1 MSLPMHHRDD
11 DLTINQAIFFRV
23 SDRLRLEGY
32 VAGLIQSGM
41 SLSMVSTQDAIL
53 DHYGKLLVA
62 RLREA
67 APEIELEVCFPASA
81 DALISRFNEVL
92 QTYSIQDAMGN
103 KVQNAPPKIWIVHDA
118 AALPDHEI
126 QLLARLVQNF
136 PGANIRVV
144 MLLTAASGKH
154 ELLNAF
160 GRRFLHWD
168 IEPPTLAQK
177 NALLEQA
184 RAQGRETLVN
194 GLLKQ
199 LVIDETPPPPEV
211 LPEPEPIEMDTEE
224 LGRKQPP
231 EPAPVARSWWPWLL
245 TGAFLMGLSGLALGQ
260 LYGGFS
266 IQNLLPDPIKSLWD
280 RQAAPTPDAAAS
292 AAAAMAAASEAQAA
306 AQAAS
311 AALSAAAAAASAA
324 SAAPAAALPAEPSA
338 SAPSLAVT
346 PAAVPAPI
354 PAPIPATT
362 PPAPPA
368 VPATAPSAPA
378 TATATATAPTPAT
391 AAEAPTIKAA
401 PPKPQPSPQ
410 KAEEIIVSPGQAR
423 VGHAWVKAMP
433 SASFL
438 VIYATE
444 PSYAEAS
451 AWIKS
456 RPEIK
461 NLHVVAN
468 DASKDADLKFSIAS
482 GPFGSRLEAMRFA
495 RGVDMPK
502 GAWALPL
509 KSMTERLSRESA
521 DASSTEPKVNR

>member
-62 RLREA
+62 RLRET

-199 LVIDETPPPPEV
+199 LVIDETPPPSEV
-211 LPEPEPIEMDTEE
+211 LPEPEAIEMDTEE

-311 AALSAAAAAASAA
+311 AALSAATAAASAASGA
-324 SAAPAAALPAEPSA
+324 SAAPAAAASPAEPSA

-346 PAAVPAPI
+346 PA
-354 PAPIPATT
+354 PIPATT
-362 PPAPPA
+362 AAP
-368 VPATAPSAPA
+368 APSAPA
-378 TATATATAPTPAT
+378 TA
-391 AAEAPTIKAA
+391 AEAPAIKTA
-401 PPKPQPSPQ
+401 PPKPQTIPP

-444 PSYAEAS
+444 SSYAEAS
-451 AWIKS
+451 AWMKS

-461 NLHVVAN
+461 NLHIVAN
-468 DASKDADLKFSIAS
+468 YASKDADLKFSIAS

-509 KSMTERLSRESA
+509 KTMTERLSRESA
-521 DASSTEPKVNR
+521 DASPTETKVNR

>member
-41 SLSMVSTQDAIL
+41 SLSMVSAQDAIL

-211 LPEPEPIEMDTEE
+211 QPEPEPIEMDIEE
-224 LGRKQPP
+224 LERKQPP
-231 EPAPVARSWWPWLL
+231 EPAPAARPWWPWLL
-245 TGAFLMGLSGLALGQ
+245 TGTFLLGLSGLALGQ

-280 RQAAPTPDAAAS
+280 RQAAPAPTAAAS
-292 AAAAMAAASEAQAA
+292 AAAALAAASEAQAA

-311 AALSAAAAAASAA
+311 AALTAAAAAASAA
-324 SAAPAAALPAEPSA
+324 SAGPAAASPAETSA

-346 PAAVPAPI
+346 PAAAPSPTPAPS
-354 PAPIPATT
+354 APT
-362 PPAPPA
+362 PSAPTPSA
-368 VPATAPSAPA
+368 PTPSAPA
-378 TATATATAPTPAT
+378 TAPASAT
-391 AAEAPTIKAA
+391 AAEAPAIKAA

-410 KAEEIIVSPGQAR
+410 KAEEIIISPGQAR

-451 AWIKS
+451 SWMKS

-468 DASKDADLKFSIAS
+468 YASKDADLKFSIAS

>member
-41 SLSMVSTQDAIL
+41 SLSMVSAQDAIL

-160 GRRFLHWD
+160 GRRFLHWN

-211 LPEPEPIEMDTEE
+211 PPEPEPIEMDTEE
-224 LGRKQPP
+224 LERKQPP
-231 EPAPVARSWWPWLL
+231 EPAPAARSWWPWLL
-245 TGAFLMGLSGLALGQ
+245 TAALLLGLSGLALGQ

-280 RQAAPTPDAAAS
+280 RQAAPTPAAAAS
-292 AAAAMAAASEAQAA
+292 AAAAMAAAAEAQAA

-311 AALSAAAAAASAA
+311 AALSAATSAA
-324 SAAPAAALPAEPSA
+324 SAAPAAASPAEPSA

-346 PAAVPAPI
+346 PAAAPTPTPAPS
-354 PAPIPATT
+354 AP
-362 PPAPPA
+362 
-368 VPATAPSAPA
+368 APSAPA
-378 TATATATAPTPAT
+378 TAPAT
-391 AAEAPTIKAA
+391 AAEAPAIKAA

-451 AWIKS
+451 SWMKS

-468 DASKDADLKFSIAS
+468 YASKDADLKFSIAS

-521 DASSTEPKVNR
+521 DASSAEPKVNR

>member
-11 DLTINQAIFFRV
+11 DLTINQAVFFRV

-41 SLSMVSTQDAIL
+41 SLSMVSAQDAIL

-224 LGRKQPP
+224 LERKQPP
-231 EPAPVARSWWPWLL
+231 EPAPAARSWWPWLL
-245 TGAFLMGLSGLALGQ
+245 TGAFLLGLSGLALGQ

-266 IQNLLPDPIKSLWD
+266 IQNLLPDPIKNLWD

-306 AQAAS
+306 TQAAS
-311 AALSAAAAAASAA
+311 AELSAAAAS
-324 SAAPAAALPAEPSA
+324 PAEPSA
-338 SAPSLAVT
+338 SAPT
-346 PAAVPAPI
+346 PTTP

-362 PPAPPA
+362 AAP
-368 VPATAPSAPA
+368 APSAPA
-378 TATATATAPTPAT
+378 TAPASAT
-391 AAEAPTIKAA
+391 AAEAPAIKAA

-451 AWIKS
+451 SWMKS

-461 NLHVVAN
+461 NLHIVAN
-468 DASKDADLKFSIAS
+468 YASKDADLKFSIAS

-509 KSMTERLSRESA
+509 KGMTERLSRESA
-521 DASSTEPKVNR
+521 DANSTEPKVNR

>member
-11 DLTINQAIFFRV
+11 DLTVNQAIFFRV

-184 RAQGRETLVN
+184 RAQGREALVN

-211 LPEPEPIEMDTEE
+211 PPEPEPIEIDTEE
-224 LGRKQPP
+224 LERKQPP
-231 EPAPVARSWWPWLL
+231 EPAPVARPWWPWLL
-245 TGAFLMGLSGLALGQ
+245 AGAFLLGLSGLALGQ

-266 IQNLLPDPIKSLWD
+266 IQNLLPDPIKILWD
-280 RQAAPTPDAAAS
+280 RQAAPTPTAAAS
-292 AAAAMAAASEAQAA
+292 AAAALAAASEAQAA

-324 SAAPAAALPAEPSA
+324 PAAAASPAEPSA
-338 SAPSLAVT
+338 SAPSLAVA
-346 PAAVPAPI
+346 PAAAPS
-354 PAPIPATT
+354 PT
-362 PPAPPA
+362 P
-368 VPATAPSAPA
+368 APSAPTPSA
-378 TATATATAPTPAT
+378 PVTAPAPAST
-391 AAEAPTIKAA
+391 AEAPAIKNA
-401 PPKPQPSPQ
+401 PPKPQPNPQ

-451 AWIKS
+451 SWMKS

-468 DASKDADLKFSIAS
+468 YASKDADLKFSIAS